1 MCPHWQREAD
11 LGRIHL
17 LQLSSCN
24 KAAETQ
30 LQSHHLLSEICA
42 VPLLFRHLQFHCFK
56 SWASL
61 LKTAQLAL
69 FTPNPWWAP
78 LLAAAAG
85 LRRCCPGHVAPA
97 PAFLQR
103 SQPSGPQASCTLS
116 CLLPTATCRCFPTS
130 FCQNDLMEPK
140 KDFYMLDHFDRRG
153 SQSGH
158 AEMEAENR

>member
-1 MCPHWQREAD
+1 MAGEHWFYFLLGLHFPPFPTHMCPRWQREAD

-61 LKTAQLAL
+61 LKIAQLAL
-69 FTPNPWWAP
+69 FTPNLWWAP

-85 LRRCCPGHVAPA
+85 LRRCCPGPC
-97 PAFLQR
+97 
-103 SQPSGPQASCTLS
+103 GPCS
-116 CLLPTATCRCFPTS
+116 CFPPEVTALRS
-130 FCQNDLMEPK
+130 PSLLHSVLLAANCNL
-140 KDFYMLDHFDRRG
+140 
-153 SQSGH
+153 
-158 AEMEAENR
+158 